1 MARESLASKS
11 VKKSPLLCGY
21 SSHSIQNYTGLHLV
35 KIFLLFSFMSE
46 IFFLPFTSLIDRED
60 KLNPD
65 FYMVTAVSKVMV
77 V

>member
-35 KIFLLFSFMSE
+35 KIFLLFSVMSE
-46 IFFLPFTSLIDRED
+46 IFFPALYFFNRED

-65 FYMVTAVSKVMV
+65 FYMVTSVSQVMV